1 MKEKKEKAK
10 LSATAAIMWRI
21 SALVLGLWAFAMSYL
36 TVLLA
41 QDMYD
46 HYEDHVERYTA
57 YQTFTDIGMP
67 VALERQEMVYHAGRF
82 DMLAG
87 YETDIPLYMD
97 PYGDGSRLK
106 RILMG
111 DLRYDAAM
119 VFEDIRTGEVLF
131 PGEICAVEYMEE
143 AEWFGGCEIPER
155 YTYIDLRESDV
166 IGTAGL
172 GQIDNMAFGFD
183 MTRLTGYFEGDRF
196 VVTDRD
202 VLHVLYPGLL
212 PKDLTLGQADAEGHL
227 RWIEGYEGSIETD
240 RETVRIY
247 TDKMYTYG
255 RFDQEVTVAGQTF
268 GSLSE
273 LAARTLETGED
284 LSRESLW
291 DAVIVGRGNYRDVS
305 GAAAPFCAV
314 IRCYP
319 MYSTMMRLKWV
330 YVLTLLPLVVILL
343 LFWRRLRRELG
354 GPLAQMV
361 LHGRKGFAPLPE
373 TVGSRW
379 QEPCELE
386 QWYIQTQQ
394 RTHEMLQENRR
405 LRAAMDYAKNAEESR
420 KKMVSGMAH
429 ELKTPLAIIHSYC
442 EGLEEGIAAE
452 KRVEY
457 LQVIREETE
466 RMDGMVLELLDL
478 SRLEAGKVRLQSDRF
493 SLPALTRSV
502 FGDMELLMEKKG
514 LTLHESLVEDF
525 QITADEGRICQV
537 VRNLASNAVKY
548 TPEGGKIW
556 LSIYRHKDQTVLTME
571 NECEPLPEEALAQV
585 WDSFY
590 RVSDSR
596 TEKGT
601 GLGLT
606 VVKTI
611 IELHGGSCHVMNTQ
625 NGVQF
630 GFRLP

>member
-1 MKEKKEKAK
+1 MKKKKKRTK
-10 LSATAAIMWRI
+10 LAATTAIMWRI
-21 SALVLGLWAFAMSYL
+21 SALVLGLWAVAMSYL

-41 QDMYD
+41 QDVYD

-67 VALERQEMVYHAGRF
+67 VALERQEMLYHAGRF
-82 DMLAG
+82 DMLAA

-119 VFEDIRTGEVLF
+119 VFEDIRTGEVLSPQDF
-131 PGEICAVEYMEE
+131 CAVEYMEE
-143 AEWFGGCEIPER
+143 AEWFGGCETPER

-227 RWIEGYEGSIETD
+227 RWIEGYEGAIETD

-247 TDKMYTYG
+247 TKKMETYG

-273 LAARTLETGED
+273 VAARTLETGED

-291 DAVIVGRGNYRDVS
+291 NAVIVGRGNYRDVT
-305 GAAAPFCAV
+305 GASAPFCAV

-319 MYSTMMRLKWV
+319 MYTTVLRLKWV

-343 LFWRRLRRELG
+343 LLRRRLRRELG
-354 GPLAQMV
+354 DPMEQM
-361 LHGRKGFAPLPE
+361 LRCAKKGFAPLPDTIE
-373 TVGSRW
+373 SWW
-379 QEPCELE
+379 QEPYELE
-386 QWYIQTQQ
+386 QWYVQTQRQ
-394 RTHEMLQENRR
+394 THELRQETRQ
-405 LRAAMDYAKNAEESR
+405 LRAALDYAKNAEESR
-420 KKMVSGMAH
+420 KKMISGLTH
-429 ELKTPLAIIHSYC
+429 ELKTPLAVIHSYC

-452 KRVEY
+452 KRAEY
-457 LQVIREETE
+457 LQVIREEAQ
-466 RMDGMVLELLDL
+466 RMDGMVLQMLDL

-493 SLPALTRSV
+493 SLLSMTRSV
-502 FGDMELLMEKKG
+502 FGDLGILLEKKG
-514 LTLHESLVEDF
+514 LTLHEGLVEDF
-525 QITADEGRICQV
+525 QITADEGRIGQV
-537 VRNLASNAVKY
+537 VRNLATNAVKY
-548 TPEGGKIW
+548 TPEGGQIHYDV
-556 LSIYRHKDQTVLTME
+556 YRHKDRTVFAIE
-571 NECEPLPEEALAQV
+571 NQCEPLPEEALTQV

-590 RVSDSR
+590 RVSASR
-596 TEKGT
+596 TEEGT

-606 VVKTI
+606 IVKTI
-611 IELHGGSCHVMNTQ
+611 VELHGGSCEVLNTQ
-625 NGVQF
+625 DGVRFQF
-630 GFRLP
+630 QLP

>member
-1 MKEKKEKAK
+1 MAKKDKKRIGVAGA
-10 LSATAAIMWRI
+10 LMWRI
-21 SALVLGLWAFAMSYL
+21 TALTMALWLAAMGTITWLGACATRDQFRAEFQMAVMKLPEYERSSFDDAVFDIL
-36 TVLLA
+36 
-41 QDMYD
+41 DHYD
-46 HYEDHVERYTA
+46 HLDSIYYDPPIA
-57 YQTFTDIGMP
+57 LTDTWVG
-67 VALERQEMVYHAGRF
+67 
-82 DMLAG
+82 D
-87 YETDIPLYMD
+87 YMD
-97 PYGDGSRLK
+97 HSMVLRECAEDWHEGSPDPYPGPVILEDGNYLYFYFYWSTLVPAPGEARTGGYAVIDLDETAFGREFK
-106 RILMG
+106 TQLNDRFRSPLMG
-111 DLRYDAAM
+111 GDH
-119 VFEDIRTGEVLF
+119 
-131 PGEICAVEYMEE
+131 
-143 AEWFGGCEIPER
+143 
-155 YTYIDLRESDV
+155 
-166 IGTAGL
+166 
-172 GQIDNMAFGFD
+172 QIDGW
-183 MTRLTGYFEGDRF
+183 TGYFEGAMF
-196 VVTDRD
+196 HLVSVVDYPDHWSYDRD
-202 VLHVLYPGLL
+202 KPPVNGNWVTTVGTAPEGQSLVTLYPDSIRYHLADEEPVTVDGITY
-212 PKDLTLGQADAEGHL
+212 DTLGAL
-227 RWIEGYEGSIETD
+227 L
-240 RETVRIY
+240 
-247 TDKMYTYG
+247 
-255 RFDQEVTVAGQTF
+255 
-268 GSLSE
+268 LSDHP
-273 LAARTLETGED
+273 TGED
-284 LSRESLW
+284 SLLDPVYISRVDIGGLDGEPESQVLIGMHSRPLAYTVASIW
-291 DAVIVGRGNYRDVS
+291 PLYIYTLIPLAV
-305 GAAAPFCAV
+305 A
-314 IRCYP
+314 
-319 MYSTMMRLKWV
+319 
-330 YVLTLLPLVVILL
+330 LL
-343 LFWRRLRRELG
+343 LIWRRIRRELVK
-354 GPLAQMV
+354 PMQLMI
-361 LHGRKGFAPLPE
+361 RKGEEDFTPLFEPAPP
-373 TVGSRW
+373 
-379 QEPCELE
+379 
-386 QWYIQTQQ
+386 QW
-394 RTHEMLQENRR
+394 EEVRR
-405 LRAAMDYAKNAEESR
+405 LQQVYTRQVQELKKENTQLRTALNYAKDAEESR
-420 KKMVSGMAH
+420 KKMISGISH

-478 SRLEAGKVRLQSDRF
+478 SRLEAGKVRLRSDRF

-514 LTLHESLVEDF
+514 LTLHEILVEDF

>member
-46 HYEDHVERYTA
+46 HYDSHIARYTA
-57 YQTFTDIGMP
+57 RESFGQTGDP
-67 VALERQEMVYHAGRF
+67 VALEREQMLLHAAAFDSFAAHELEM
-82 DMLAG
+82 
-87 YETDIPLYMD
+87 PLYQN
-97 PYGDGSRLK
+97 PYEDEPTMK
-106 RILMG
+106 RILKG
-111 DLRYDAAM
+111 DLLYDVAM
-119 VFEDIRTGEVLF
+119 VFYDGQTHSVIDPQDYCTVT
-131 PGEICAVEYMEE
+131 YMDE
-143 AEWFGGCEIPER
+143 AEWFGGCEVAER
-155 YTYIDLRESDV
+155 HTYIDLTEGDLIPGSGS
-166 IGTAGL
+166 GTAVYL
-172 GQIDNMAFGFD
+172 NHFD
-183 MTRLTGYFEGDRF
+183 GNRLTGYFEGDRF
-196 VVTDRD
+196 VVTDID
-202 VLHVLYPGLL
+202 YLNIQYPGLL
-212 PKDLTLGQADAEGHL
+212 PKDLTLGQADSQGHL
-227 RWIEGYEGSIETD
+227 KWHEAYEGSVETD
-240 RETVRIY
+240 RELVRIY
-247 TDKMYTYG
+247 TDEILSYG
-255 RFDQEVTVAGQTF
+255 RLEQSVTSNGQTF
-268 GSLSE
+268 GSMGE
-273 LAARTLETGED
+273 LASQYLRKAEPLGQ
-284 LSRESLW
+284 ESLW
-291 DAVIVGRGNYRDVS
+291 HAVILRTGHYTDVDGQVS
-305 GAAAPFCAV
+305 RYVAAISCWPL
-314 IRCYP
+314 
-319 MYSTMMRLKWV
+319 YSTVLRLQWF

-343 LFWRRLRRELG
+343 LLRRRLRRELG

-386 QWYIQTQQ
+386 QWYVQTQQ

-525 QITADEGRICQV
+525 QITADEGRIGQV